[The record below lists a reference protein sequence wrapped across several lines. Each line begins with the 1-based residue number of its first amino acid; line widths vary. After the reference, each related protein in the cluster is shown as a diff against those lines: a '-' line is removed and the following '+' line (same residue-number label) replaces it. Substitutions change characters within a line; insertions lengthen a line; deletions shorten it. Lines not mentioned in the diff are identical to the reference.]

1 MFYKKNMIMFDIVMF
16 DKDK

>member
-1 MFYKKNMIMFDIVMF
+1 MIMFDIVMF